1 MNIEQLNTSELI
13 ESYSTI
19 IIELKKRKIIRT
31 KNLLG
36 DLAEFMVI
44 DFFAKTPG
52 LPNLQSAPAGTKN
65 VDAISRQG
73 DRYSIKATSGNLTGS
88 FWGLNPPG
96 NLQPENQKFEYLIVA
111 CFDDNFK
118 LIKILQA
125 DWNIFLMNKSWN
137 KTMECWKITIT
148 KKFIEG
154 CQIIYDQNSLIENT
168 NRK

>member
-1 MNIEQLNTSELI
+1 MDIEKLDTVELI
-13 ESYSTI
+13 DAYSRI
-19 IIELKKRKIIRT
+19 IIQLKKRGIIRT

-36 DLAEFMVI
+36 DLAEFLVI
-44 DFFAKTPG
+44 DHFAKTPN

-73 DRYSIKATSGNLTGS
+73 ERYSIKATSGNLTGS

-96 NLQPENQKFEYLIVA
+96 NTSPELQKFEYLIVA

-118 LIKILQA
+118 LKKILQA
-125 DWNIFLMNKSWN
+125 NWLAFLENKSWN

-148 KKFIEG
+148 KKFVDS
-154 CQIIYDQNSLIENT
+154 CQIIYERTD
-168 NRK
+168 

>member
-1 MNIEQLNTSELI
+1 MNIEQLNTTELI
-13 ESYSTI
+13 ESYSLI
-19 IIELKKRKIIRT
+19 LHELKKRKIIRT

-44 DFFAKTPG
+44 DFFEKTPW

-96 NLQPENQKFEYLIVA
+96 NLQPENQKFEYLIIA

-125 DWNIFLMNKSWN
+125 DWKIFLINKSWN

-148 KKFIEG
+148 KKFLDS
-154 CQIIYDQNSLIENT
+154 CQIIFQEKMNN
-168 NRK
+168 NV

>member
-1 MNIEQLNTSELI
+1 MSYIKKERMDLEKLDTAELI
-13 ESYSTI
+13 DAYSQI
-19 IIELKKRKIIRT
+19 IIQLKKREIIRT

-36 DLAEFMVI
+36 DLAEFLVI
-44 DFFAKTPG
+44 DHFTKTPH

-73 DRYSIKATSGNLTGS
+73 ERYSIKATSGNLTGS

-96 NLQPENQKFEYLIVA
+96 NPSLEPQKFEYLIVA

-118 LIKILQA
+118 LKKILQA
-125 DWNIFLMNKSWN
+125 NWLAFLENKSWN

-148 KKFIEG
+148 KKFVDS
-154 CQIIYDQNSLIENT
+154 CQIIYERTD
-168 NRK
+168 

>member
-1 MNIEQLNTSELI
+1 MDLEKLDTAELI
-13 ESYSTI
+13 DAYSQI
-19 IIELKKRKIIRT
+19 IIQLKKREIIRT

-36 DLAEFMVI
+36 DLAEFLVI
-44 DFFAKTPG
+44 DHFTKTPH

-73 DRYSIKATSGNLTGS
+73 ERYSIKATSGNLTGS

-96 NLQPENQKFEYLIVA
+96 NPSLEPQKFEYLIVA

-118 LIKILQA
+118 LKNILQA
-125 DWNIFLMNKSWN
+125 NWLVFLENKSWN

-148 KKFIEG
+148 KKFVDS
-154 CQIIYDQNSLIENT
+154 CQIIYERVD
-168 NRK
+168 